1 MPRFRHAESPAAAPF
16 SRTDPVVLLADEDF
30 PPFSFRSRDGQL
42 AGIAVDMALAT
53 CAELKLSCEVL
64 GRPYDALLPALQTGE
79 AEAIVS
85 GPHLDKGLPGYAETT
100 RPYFWSLGRFA
111 TRTGSPLEDSDY
123 KSLAGKRIGSV
134 KDSAHAAW
142 LERHFP
148 RSTIVTFE
156 TESGLQ
162 EALRTGTIDALF
174 GDSFR
179 VIFWISGSG
188 SRACC
193 KLLGGPYTDRAYF
206 SRDLGFI
213 VKRDNDGLL
222 AALDH
227 GLDRLQERGFTSEIF
242 ARYLPLSPW

>member
-1 MPRFRHAESPAAAPF
+1 
-16 SRTDPVVLLADEDF
+16 VVLLADEDF
-30 PPFSFRSRDGQL
+30 PPFSFRSRDSQL

-53 CAELKLSCEVL
+53 CAEIKVSCEVL
-64 GRPYDALLPALQTGE
+64 GRPYEALLPALQNGE
-79 AEAIVS
+79 GEAIVS
-85 GPHLDKGLPGYAETT
+85 GPNLDKGLPDYAETT

-111 TRTGSPLEDSDY
+111 TRNGSPLEDSDY
-123 KSLAGKRIGSV
+123 KSLAGKHIGAV
-134 KDSAHAAW
+134 RGSAHAAW

-148 RSTIVTFE
+148 RSSVVTFE

-179 VIFWISGSG
+179 VIFWVSGSN

-193 KLLGGPYTDRAYF
+193 RLLGGPYTDRAYF

-213 VKRDNDGLL
+213 LRRENGGLL
-222 AALDH
+222 AAFDH
-227 GLDRLQERGFTSEIF
+227 GLDRLQERGFTTEIF